1 MKVSAILGAIVL
13 SGTGLLLVPTG
24 AWAQATTAKC
34 TAAKIK
40 CANGKATGLLGCH
53 NKAEG
58 KGVAVDP
65 ACTGKVQTKF
75 DGGPDPTKGCMGKA
89 EKDLTKS
96 PCATTNDTASLEAKV
111 DAFVTDVVTELDP
124 GFPTPV
130 LSKCS
135 AGKKKCVANKVKG
148 ILGCDG
154 KNATKPDPV
163 ALAACIQKVKDK
175 YSGGADPTKG
185 CFQKLEAKTPND
197 CLTHNDSAALE
208 AKVEAFADDVTGELS
223 GPAGPT
229 LLDYTTAAAAGTC
242 GNTKDGSNTVIKNL
256 TCGGLSIGAG
266 ASLIP
271 EGPAPDGA
279 TFRYMLA
286 CTGSSCTVGHFDTAP
301 ALNSA
306 DPDCTNTGCVYGTPL
321 PIPNPTIPGIT
332 SCVLN
337 SWRAAAAGT
346 LDLGN
351 GNTSIN
357 VPLISDTYLTGN
369 LAQPCPKC
377 SATGTPSSP
386 GHGTC
391 DRGPRATMACTT
403 TSSTGYTRDCPTG
416 GSSAATN
423 CGPAMDQPCTCNA
436 GGGFCLDG
444 SHVGP
449 INVNLSPLSTGTSVL
464 TDPGG
469 NFCPGQSNVGGHQF
483 GCFGSTACR
492 TITEKGSQSM
502 ITPGV
507 PSATTLASTFCI
519 GATGNGLVDASAD
532 LPGPGAVS
540 LPGTFN
546 LHN

>member
-1 MKVSAILGAIVL
+1 MKVPAILGAIVL
-13 SGTGLLLVPTG
+13 CGTGLLLVPTG

-58 KGVAVDP
+58 KGIGVDP
-65 ACTGKVQTKF
+65 ACTAKVDGKFST
-75 DGGPDPTKGCMGKA
+75 PLKGCMEKA
-89 EKDLTKS
+89 EKDLVKS
-96 PCATTNDTASLEAKV
+96 PCATVGDTASLEAKV
-111 DAFVTDVVTELDP
+111 DAFVLDAVTEVDP
-124 GFPTPV
+124 GYPTPV

-135 AGKKKCVANKVKG
+135 AGKKKCVANKVKA
-148 ILGCDG
+148 ILGCKG

-163 ALAACIQKVKDK
+163 ALAACIQKAQDK
-175 YSGGADPTKG
+175 YSGGVDPTKG
-185 CFQKLEAKTPND
+185 CFAKLEAKVPND
-197 CLTHNDSAALE
+197 CLTTGDSAALE
-208 AKVEAFADDVTGELS
+208 AKVDAFADDVTGELS
-223 GPAGPT
+223 APPGPT
-229 LLDYTTAAAAGTC
+229 LLDYTTAASAGPC
-242 GNTKDGSNTVIKNL
+242 GNTKDGSNVTLKTL

-279 TFRYMLA
+279 TFRYTLA
-286 CTGSSCTVGHFDTAP
+286 CSGSSCTVGHFDTAP
-301 ALNSA
+301 AMNSP

-346 LDLGN
+346 LDL
-351 GNTSIN
+351 TSGAAAIN

-369 LAQPCPKC
+369 LGQPCPKC

-386 GHGTC
+386 GHGMC
-391 DRGPRATMACTT
+391 DRGPRATLPCTT

-416 GSSAATN
+416 GTD
-423 CGPAMDQPCTCNA
+423 GTHPCTP
-436 GGGFCLDG
+436 GGGACIDG

-449 INVNLSPLSTGTSVL
+449 INVDLSPLTTGTASK

-469 NFCPGQSNVGGHQF
+469 NFCAGQSNVNGHKF
-483 GCFGSTACR
+483 GCFGNDTCV
-492 TITEKGSQSM
+492 TITENGLPYGPVVVG
-502 ITPGV
+502 TPG
-507 PSATTLASTFCI
+507 PATLASVFCI
-519 GATGNGLVDASAD
+519 SATMNGLVDASAD

-540 LPGTFN
+540 LPGTV
-546 LHN
+546 LAH